1 MRLPLPPDF
10 PPLITL
16 LALADPVKYGAWVI
30 ERVSAVAPEDERDP
44 IELLVLGNG
53 ASAVWA
59 YDLALP
65 FLSAAVDGLR
75 AQGRLGLLVQT
86 LVHQSWAA
94 VHLAR
99 ETVAVA
105 AAEEALRLAHG
116 TGQLRWAMSAKLA
129 RATIAGER
137 GDRALADSL
146 TTEAEAVLLP
156 TGAHEL
162 LSLVQFA
169 RGRVAVA
176 HQDYAAGYDHLARIM
191 DPADVAHNPFVGA
204 CALAD
209 LIESALQIGKEDRA
223 RQHLAE
229 LEHLA
234 AITSG
239 PLLQAELGYA
249 RPLLASD
256 DDAEELY
263 QTAIGGDLTSWPWY
277 RGRAL
282 LWCGRWLRR
291 QRRVAESRAP
301 LRSARELF
309 DALRFPGLADAA
321 RQELRASGETSR
333 ARAPE
338 AWAQLTPQELQ
349 IAQLAAAGLSNREI
363 GQRLYVSHRTVG
375 SHLYRMFPKLGIS
388 SRSQLRDALAGAA
401 TAA

>member
-1 MRLPLPPDF
+1 M
-10 PPLITL
+10 
-16 LALADPVKYGAWVI
+16 A
-30 ERVSAVAPEDERDP
+30 
-44 IELLVLGNG
+44 
-53 ASAVWA
+53 
-59 YDLALP
+59 
-65 FLSAAVDGLR
+65 
-75 AQGRLGLLVQT
+75 
-86 LVHQSWAA
+86 
-94 VHLAR
+94 
-99 ETVAVA
+99 
-105 AAEEALRLAHG
+105 
-116 TGQLRWAMSAKLA
+116 AKLA

-137 GDRALADSL
+137 GDRALAESL
-146 TTEAEAVLLP
+146 TTEAEAALLP
-156 TGAHEL
+156 TGAHQL

-176 HQDYAAGYDHLARIM
+176 HQDYAAGYDHLARIV

-209 LIESALQIGKEDRA
+209 LIEASLQIGKEDRA

-234 AITSG
+234 GATSG
-239 PLLQAELGYA
+239 PLLQAELGYV

-256 DDAEELY
+256 DDAEQLY
-263 QTAIGGDLTSWPWY
+263 QIAIGGDLTSWPWY
-277 RGRAL
+277 RGHAL

-291 QRRVAESRAP
+291 QRRVAESRSP

-309 DALRFPGLADAA
+309 DALRFTGLADAA

-349 IAQLAAAGLSNREI
+349 IARMAASGLSNREI

-388 SRSQLRDALAGAA
+388 SRSQLRDALSGAA
-401 TAA
+401 SAA